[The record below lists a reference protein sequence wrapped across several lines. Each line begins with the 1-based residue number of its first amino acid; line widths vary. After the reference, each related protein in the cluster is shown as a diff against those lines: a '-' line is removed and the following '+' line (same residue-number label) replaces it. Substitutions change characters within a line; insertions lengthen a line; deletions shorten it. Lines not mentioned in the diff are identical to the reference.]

1 MKYLLNGAYRSHLL
15 MRLTLG
21 CTLVFVAGLWITNVF
36 LYATRIGLTPSSV
49 VRHYLGS
56 EAEFLPARTAGS
68 MLEVTHAHL
77 AMMAVVLLLVTHLAI
92 FLPWPLRVRVALVL
106 GTFGSALLSEA
117 SGWLVRF
124 VHPGFA
130 WVKIASFA
138 GLQAGLL
145 VLLVGLTR
153 HLTAGPAPDGA
164 PRPPG
169 SAAPPP
175 PLAGQP
181 DV

>member
-1 MKYLLNGAYRSHLL
+1 MLNGGYRAQPL

-21 CTLVFVAGLWITNVF
+21 CTLVFVAGLWATNVF
-36 LYATRIGLTPSSV
+36 LYVTRMGLTPESV
-49 VRHYLGS
+49 ARYYLGS

-77 AMMAVVLLLVTHLAI
+77 AMMAMVLLLVTHLAI
-92 FLPWPLRVRVALVL
+92 FLPWSFRVRALLVL
-106 GTFGSALLSEA
+106 GTFGSALLQEG

-124 VHPGFA
+124 VHPAFA
-130 WVKIASFA
+130 WLKIASFL

-145 VLLVGLTR
+145 ILVVGLAR
-153 HLTAGPAPDGA
+153 HLVAGPARDSTT
-164 PRPPG
+164 PRPL
-169 SAAPPP
+169 AP
-175 PLAGQP
+175 QT